1 MSDHHSTACAYECT
15 RPCCPCTAQVKRFS
29 HRDRH
34 VVWLEPEGLTTDLVY
49 PAGLSGPYPVDVQMQ
64 ILRSI
69 PGLQQV
75 EISKPAYDVEYD
87 YVDPRV
93 LKKTLETKKV
103 CVTSIECCELRSGIA
118 MADWFVCRPGRRQV
132 SGLYLAGQICG
143 TTGYEEA
150 GAQGIIAGLN
160 AGLSA
165 QGKESFTLDRD
176 EAYIGV
182 LIDDLGKGKSAS
194 FYYHQ
199 CLLLLHYIV

>member
-118 MADWFVCRPGRRQV
+118 MADWFVCRPGRRQ
-132 SGLYLAGQICG
+132 
-143 TTGYEEA
+143 
-150 GAQGIIAGLN
+150 GIIAGLN